1 MNHLILEGRQL
12 FVNILQELA
21 GSEGPGAGS
30 LAGREVS
37 VLRDSS
43 KPGLRPFHVWRALP
57 RTLATDDGAGPG
69 LLGDVFRPQVRVV
82 GLEGAHHVHAARIVQ
97 DHHLNP
103 A

>member
-1 MNHLILEGRQL
+1 MNHLILDGRQL

-21 GSEGPGAGS
+21 GSEGTGAGF

-37 VLRDSS
+37 VLANSS

-69 LLGDVFRPQVRVV
+69 LLGDVLGPQAGVL
-82 GLEGAHHVHAARIVQ
+82 GLEGAHHVHAALIIQ
-97 DHHLNP
+97 DHHLHP